1 MFFHR
6 IRQRL
11 PFQQAS
17 ADFRE
22 DALEGMILG
31 LGDDQLESL
40 VIGDGGIQ
48 QHLELTRKKH
58 Q

>member
-1 MFFHR
+1 
-6 IRQRL
+6 
-11 PFQQAS
+11 
-17 ADFRE
+17 
-22 DALEGMILG
+22 MILG

-48 QHLELTRKKH
+48 QHLELTCKKH